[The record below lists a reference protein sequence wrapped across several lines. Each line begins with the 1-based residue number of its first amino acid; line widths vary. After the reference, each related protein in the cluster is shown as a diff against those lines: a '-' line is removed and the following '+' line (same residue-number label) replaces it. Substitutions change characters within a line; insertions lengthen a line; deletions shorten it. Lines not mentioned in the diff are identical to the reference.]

1 MVLFEKNLNMTTRN
15 SLGGKN
21 KGGRTTCAR
30 SSRASSTIFKKLRK
44 FDREI
49 AAIDRRLIYAYNDRG
64 KLLAKRAV
72 LDVRRKL
79 IRNARKAT
87 GFSGAVI

>member
-30 SSRASSTIFKKLRK
+30 SSRASSTIFKRLQKL
-44 FDREI
+44 DREI
-49 AAIDRRLIYAYNDRG
+49 GEIDRELKYRFFYMGNLA
-64 KLLAKRAV
+64 AKRKT
-72 LDVRRKL
+72 LDARRKL
-79 IRNARKAT
+79 IRDARKANR
-87 GFSGAVI
+87 SVDAAI